1 MVTPYVKPAATAEIL
16 ANCCS
21 SLIFDRGPEGNGRP
35 TGKNVRSEA
44 AASWES
50 DRDAST
56 PRAPHRGEVT
66 GGQPGGPL
74 RAGRYTVKGPR
85 RGAGPASDARWL
97 ASGARSLAY
106 LGKGARAA
114 VQFRQH
120 LLVFRSAY
128 GVELSLLVFL
138 VSLSVDRRT
147 PVMFRS
153 RGFFPARSPAW
164 PLEILYFS
172 GFFDREKNARARA
185 RERER
190 ERRDERQPRPAGERG
205 SGERSWSGSMTVPSR
220 RDGSRRG
227 RTLGEARQGGRGP
240 SRAKEGGGRS
250 FVGGGEREGKGAGA
264 KGGGGS

>member
-1 MVTPYVKPAATAEIL
+1 M
-16 ANCCS
+16 
-21 SLIFDRGPEGNGRP
+21 
-35 TGKNVRSEA
+35 RSEA
-44 AASWES
+44 AASRES

-120 LLVFRSAY
+120 LLLVFRSAY

-172 GFFDREKNARARA
+172 VFVVSIAKETPESQRGPRARA
-185 RERER
+185 RRRETTPASWGTR
-190 ERRDERQPRPAGERG
+190 EWGA
-205 SGERSWSGSMTVPSR
+205 WSGSKTVPSR